1 MDPQKIE
8 RINQLARK
16 KKAEGLTA
24 EEAAE
29 QEALRREYITEYRA
43 QVQAMLDQVVVE
55 EKDGTRHPLRKKGT

>member
-16 KKAEGLTA
+16 KKVEGLTA